1 MTVDF
6 STTEL
11 VNRKLVGVT
20 IARYLFA
27 GESDPEPL
35 RFWLQL
41 DNDLSIAISTPG
53 SGSLGLRRDGPH
65 EDQDMAE
72 YGRVVVQ
79 LAEAEFPLTA
89 YVGERIRTVQHLWQ
103 EPLGMEVGL
112 VLGFTPGAVGI
123 ANLSDELWVMGWPA
137 PDWEQQGVHLVD

>member
-1 MTVDF
+1 VDF
-6 STTEL
+6 SATEL
-11 VNRKLVGVT
+11 VDRKLVAVT

-27 GESDPEPL
+27 AESDPVPL

-41 DNDLSIAISTPG
+41 DDDLSVAITTPG
-53 SGSLGLRRDGPH
+53 SGALGLRLDRPH

-103 EPLGMEVGL
+103 EPPGMEVGL

-123 ANLSDELWVMGWPA
+123 ANLSDELWVMDWPA
-137 PDWEQQGVHLVD
+137 PDWEQNGVRLMD